1 MEELV
6 NHLASEALKSSTA
19 GATTPKPNPPATPQ
33 RTQPSSVLATF
44 PASLVD
50 VTTETDQA
58 LLSTLPPQ
66 SVLKLAAEELAIV
79 DAEMIGS
86 DAHRQ
91 IIIASSTEDPIKT
104 ADDIESHRSQTAEI
118 AQFAADVGKL
128 AKAVK
133 GKAGFI
139 GAALGSVYS
148 VELLAGDEER
158 ARLKDR
164 KQPSLF
170 PSGKEEA

>member
-1 MEELV
+1 MGRNKQTDEV
-6 NHLASEALKSSTA
+6 K
-19 GATTPKPNPPATPQ
+19 
-33 RTQPSSVLATF
+33 
-44 PASLVD
+44 
-50 VTTETDQA
+50 VTTGEGKITLTIGADTVKLGSNPSEHKLPAQRLENA
-58 LLSTLPPQ
+58 LGKLQDAQ
-66 SVLKLAAEELAIV
+66 SALKLAAEELAIV
-79 DAEMIGS
+79 DAEMLGS
-86 DAHRQ
+86 DTRRRL
-91 IIIASSTEDPIKT
+91 IVESSAAKPIDT
-104 ADDIESHRSQTAEI
+104 ADDIESHRSQTVEI

-139 GAALGSVYS
+139 GAALGSVYG

-170 PSGKEEA
+170 REGDGQ